1 MKILIAEDDPH
12 QARQLDVLARTW
24 GYEPVVVHDG
34 LSALRA
40 LDAPDAPRLVLLD
53 WVLPG
58 LDGIRVCREVRE
70 EQDRPYTYIVLVT
83 GQGGRPERLAGLE
96 AGADDFLAKPVDP
109 PELRARLTAGRRIL
123 ILQEQLLTAQRRLE
137 EQATRDSLTGLW
149 NRAAILELLTREFS
163 RAQREAAPLGLLLAD
178 LDHFKGINDTHG
190 HLTGDRVLRQAGR
203 RMRAELRPY
212 DGVGRYGGE
221 EFIVILPGCDGASTL
236 RLADRLRR
244 GVAAEPIEIEGG
256 PLRITM
262 SVGAACWNGQ
272 GSMDALGLLRMADE
286 ALYGAKRAG
295 RNRAVLA
302 EATAEGYWAPEE
314 GRAQHT
320 EEAEEPD
327 SSAGAA
333 SPGGLSSEGGA

>member
-34 LSALRA
+34 LAALRA

-70 EQDRPYTYIVLVT
+70 EQQQRPYTYIVLVT

-109 PELRARLTAGRRIL
+109 PELRARLNAGRRIL
-123 ILQEQLLTAQRRLE
+123 ILQEQLLSAQRRLE
-137 EQATRDSLTGLW
+137 EQATRDALTGLW
-149 NRAAILELLTREFS
+149 NRAAILEMLTREFS
-163 RAQREAAPLGLLLAD
+163 RAQREGATLGLLLAD
-178 LDHFKGINDTHG
+178 LDHFKRVNDTHG
-190 HLTGDRVLRQAGR
+190 HLSGDRVLRQAGR

-221 EFIVILPGCDGASTL
+221 EFLVILPGCDGASTL
-236 RLADRLRR
+236 RLAERLRR
-244 GVAAEPIEIEGG
+244 GVAAEPVEMEGG

-262 SVGAACWNGQ
+262 SVGAACWSGQ
-272 GSMDALGLLRMADE
+272 GSMDAISLLRVADE

-295 RNRAVLA
+295 RNQAVLA
-302 EATAEGYWAPEE
+302 EATSESYWAPEAGE
-314 GRAQHT
+314 TRVS
-320 EEAEEPD
+320 EEAEERD
-327 SSAGAA
+327 ESAEAGSS
-333 SPGGLSSEGGA
+333 GLRP